1 MGVSRVKYAQNS
13 SGAVRR
19 EARRRHTA
27 VDSPTPDDDDESR
40 LTDRRTKRSPR
51 RLESRSSPARR
62 HSGRGDSRGGRGALD
77 FPSQTRGAPIAR
89 ATPERRRTSTEPSFR
104 EFEPRGRRR
113 RRETAARADAR
124 VPCAWTGR
132 RTAALSLSRTGNHR
146 GPGTGDRGPAE
157 AGTRRVLGR
166 EDDRD
171 GRLGACVRRSL
182 SRRARRARPS
192 RR

>member
-1 MGVSRVKYAQNS
+1 MQNS
-13 SGAVRR
+13 SGAFRD
-19 EARRRHTA
+19 ARRRHTA
-27 VDSPTPDDDDESR
+27 VDSPTLDDDDESR

-132 RTAALSLSRTGNHR
+132 RTAALSLSRTGNR
-146 GPGTGDRGPAE
+146 EPGTGGSGD